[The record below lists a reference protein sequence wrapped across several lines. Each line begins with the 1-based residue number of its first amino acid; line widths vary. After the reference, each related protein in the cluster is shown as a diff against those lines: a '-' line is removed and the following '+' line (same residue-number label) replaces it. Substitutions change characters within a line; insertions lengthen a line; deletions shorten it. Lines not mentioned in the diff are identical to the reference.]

1 MLEIIIGVISG
12 IISGIGMGG
21 GTILI
26 LILTI
31 FLNVDQHLAQ
41 AINLVFFIPTAIS
54 AIIVNYKQKLIDFK
68 TSNIISIFGVV
79 GAIVGSMIANKIES
93 NNLRKFFGIFLAII
107 AINEIIS
114 YKKLHIANKNRHN
127 SNK

>member
-1 MLEIIIGVISG
+1 MLEIIIGIVSG
-12 IISGIGMGG
+12 IITGIGMGG

-31 FLNVDQHLAQ
+31 FLNIDQHVAQ

-54 AIIVNYKQKLIDFK
+54 AIIVNSRQKLIDFK
-68 TSNIISIFGVV
+68 TSNILSFFGVI
-79 GAIVGSMIANKIES
+79 GAIIGSIIANKIDS
-93 NNLRKFFGIFLAII
+93 NILRKFFGIFLLII

-114 YKKLHIANKNRHN
+114 YKKSHIINKKRQNI
-127 SNK
+127 NK

>member
-31 FLNVDQHLAQ
+31 FMNVDQHIAQ
-41 AINLVFFIPTAIS
+41 SINLVFFIPTAIA
-54 AIIVNYKQKLIDFK
+54 AIIVNSKQKLIDFK
-68 TSNIISIFGVV
+68 TSNIIGIFGVI
-79 GAIVGSMIANKIES
+79 GALIGSSISNKMNS
-93 NNLRKFFGIFLAII
+93 TLLRKTFGVFLAII

-114 YKKLHIANKNRHN
+114 YKKLHINNEKRHN